1 MENTNYEILQL
12 EAGNYYTTF
21 SPKYLKRKKYEKP
34 KRIVKAA
41 IPGTIMSIS
50 VSEGQLVKRGDALCV
65 MDSMKMNNTIC
76 ANENGIVKTIFVTL
90 GASIGKDAPM
100 FEIE

>member
-1 MENTNYEILQL
+1 MDNKPYEILRL
-12 EAGNYYTTF
+12 EDGDFYTTF
-21 SPKYLKRKKYEKP
+21 TAKYLKRKKYERP
-34 KRIVKAA
+34 KQIVKAA
-41 IPGTIMSIS
+41 IPGTIMSIL
-50 VSEGQLVKRGDALCV
+50 VNEGQRVKRGDALCV

-76 ANENGIVKTIFVTL
+76 SGFDGIVSTVFVSQ